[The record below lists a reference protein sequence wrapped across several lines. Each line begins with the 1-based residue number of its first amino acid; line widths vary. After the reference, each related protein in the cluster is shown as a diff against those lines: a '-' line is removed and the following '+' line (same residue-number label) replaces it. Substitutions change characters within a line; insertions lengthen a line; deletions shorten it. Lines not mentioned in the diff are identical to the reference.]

1 MAEHIRTE
9 LRTGA
14 PDAELLESLR
24 RLAAASQA
32 VDGAPP
38 FSEQTLVELGKDR
51 RDAGAAPLTIACAW
65 SNENLVGAAAVV
77 HEHTDDGGEQTLTE
91 LTVDPQHRRRGVG
104 TQLASELE
112 SAVLSPEAD
121 ASHRAWAHGGHPGGP
136 KLADAF
142 RWGPVRELWRMRLD
156 NDVPLPA
163 VELDESV
170 TLRRFRPGTDEQA
183 WLRANAKAFIDHP
196 EQGQLTM
203 EDLQARM
210 AEDWFDPE
218 GFFLA
223 WSAADGDGADGDGA
237 DPQLLGFHWTKMPAP
252 EEPDA
257 EQLGE
262 VYAVGVLPAAQGR
275 RLGTSLTLAGIEYL
289 RAQGADATILYV
301 DASNASAAALY
312 KKLGFRVWDIDIQY
326 APLTDPDAAQ
336 A

>member
-1 MAEHIRTE
+1 MAEHMRTE

-14 PDAELLESLR
+14 PDADLLESLR
-24 RLAAASQA
+24 RLAAASQSA
-32 VDGAPP
+32 DGAPP

-51 RDAGAAPLTIACAW
+51 PDAEGAPLTIACSW
-65 SNENLVGAAAVV
+65 VGETLVGAAAVI
-77 HEHTDDGGEQTLTE
+77 HEHSEAGGEQTLTE
-91 LTVDPQHRRRGVG
+91 LTVDPQHRERGIG
-104 TQLASELE
+104 AQLAAELE
-112 SAVLSPEAD
+112 ASVLTPGSE

-136 KLADAF
+136 KLASAF
-142 RWGPVRELWRMRLD
+142 RWGAVRELWRMRLD
-156 NDVPLPA
+156 NDAQLPA
-163 VELDESV
+163 VELDEGV
-170 TLRRFRPGTDEQA
+170 TLGSFRPGTDEQA
-183 WLRANAKAFIDHP
+183 WLRANAEAFIDHP

-223 WSAADGDGADGDGA
+223 WSAESGDSA

-252 EEPDA
+252 EEPGG

-275 RLGTSLTLAGIEYL
+275 GLGASLTLAGIEYL
-289 RAQGADATILYV
+289 RNQGADAVILYV

-326 APLTDPDAAQ
+326 APLAEMGTDSA
-336 A
+336 

>member
-32 VDGAPP
+32 ADGAPP

-51 RDAGAAPLTIACAW
+51 RDAGAAPLTIACVW
-65 SNENLVGAAAVV
+65 SGENLVGAAAVL
-77 HEHTDDGGEQTLTE
+77 HERTDDGGEQTLTE

-104 TQLASELE
+104 AQLASDLAA
-112 SAVLSPEAD
+112 SVLTPGPR

-136 KLADAF
+136 TLAAAF
-142 RWGPVRELWRMRLD
+142 RWGAVRELWRMRLD
-156 NDVPLPA
+156 NDAPLPA
-163 VELDESV
+163 VELDEGV
-170 TLRRFRPGTDEQA
+170 TLRSFRPGTDEQA
-183 WLRANAKAFIDHP
+183 WLSANAEAFIDHP

-223 WSAADGDGADGDGA
+223 WSADDGDAA

-252 EEPDA
+252 EEPGA

-262 VYAVGVLPAAQGR
+262 VYAVGVLPSAQGR
-275 RLGTSLTLAGIEYL
+275 GLGASLTLAGIEYL
-289 RAQGADATILYV
+289 RNQGADAVILYV

-326 APLTDPDAAQ
+326 APLAETGAGQ